1 MSEPATGTGDFLSR
15 LRDQTRAEHVA
26 IEAVLGLIRSDLTVE
41 SYRHVL
47 ERFYGFYRP
56 VEDALEVAGGWE
68 SSGLN
73 LNERKKVPLLEAD
86 LQFLGLECPAQLPV
100 CRDLPPLDVAA
111 ARYGC
116 LYVLEGATLGGQ
128 YISQHIRQVLGLEP
142 QAGARFFQGYGEQTG
157 AMWQAFRTALRHFA
171 ASPALQDRVVAS
183 ATATFRA
190 LRLWC
195 QGRDTPCP
203 TSTL

>member
-1 MSEPATGTGDFLSR
+1 MIFPATGTGDFLSR
-15 LRDQTRAEHVA
+15 LKDQTRAEHVA

-86 LQFLGLECPAQLPV
+86 LQFLGVECPAQLPV
-100 CRDLPPLDVAA
+100 CRDLPPLDDAA

-157 AMWQAFRTALRHFA
+157 AMWQAFRTALRQFA